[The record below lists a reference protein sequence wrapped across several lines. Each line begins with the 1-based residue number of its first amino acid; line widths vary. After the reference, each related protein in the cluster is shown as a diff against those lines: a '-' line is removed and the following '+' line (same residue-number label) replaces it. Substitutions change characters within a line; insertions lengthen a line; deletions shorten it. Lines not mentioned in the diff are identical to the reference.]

1 MMIIQDRTSIS
12 SNLHLTVLVL
22 ALAIA
27 GGCSKPETQKSAL
40 PRPVRTITV
49 APQPIENSRTAVGD
63 IRPRYES
70 DLGFRVS
77 GKITKRFVDVGASIR
92 KGDLLAQL
100 DDQDYRNRL
109 TSAKTEVTTAQA
121 VLVEAQAAEKRLR
134 NLPGGNTTPATYDVA
149 LKNLRS
155 AEAKLTSAKAAAKL
169 AADQVG
175 YCELRADFDGIVTA
189 IGAEA
194 DQVVNIGQMAVR
206 LTRPGDKDAVF
217 SVAESDFSRRRQDGT
232 LPEIS
237 VQLLSNPDITAHGK
251 VREIAP
257 VADATTRTFLV
268 KVTLDNPPEEIR
280 FGASVVGRL
289 KVASEP
295 VIVLPGSA
303 LFDKDGRPAV
313 WVVDPVKHVVY
324 LKPVTVAR
332 YETDRVILGQGLI
345 EGDIVV
351 TAGVNRLREQQQ
363 VALAEGSPEGS
374 SK

>member
-1 MMIIQDRTSIS
+1 
-12 SNLHLTVLVL
+12 
-22 ALAIA
+22 
-27 GGCSKPETQKSAL
+27 
-40 PRPVRTITV
+40 
-49 APQPIENSRTAVGD
+49 
-63 IRPRYES
+63 
-70 DLGFRVS
+70 
-77 GKITKRFVDVGASIR
+77 
-92 KGDLLAQL
+92 
-100 DDQDYRNRL
+100 
-109 TSAKTEVTTAQA
+109 
-121 VLVEAQAAEKRLR
+121 
-134 NLPGGNTTPATYDVA
+134 
-149 LKNLRS
+149 
-155 AEAKLTSAKAAAKL
+155 
-169 AADQVG
+169 
-175 YCELRADFDGIVTA
+175 
-189 IGAEA
+189 
-194 DQVVNIGQMAVR
+194 MAVR